1 MITKRIIPCF
11 DVREGRVVKFQS
23 FFGNERDAGDPVAL
37 AKQYDEQGADELVLL
52 DISATNEGRGI
63 LLDIVQQTAE
73 QVFIPFTVGG
83 GLASVDDVREV
94 LKAGADK
101 VSLNS
106 AAVRN
111 PQLITDVS
119 RRFGNQCVVV
129 AIDARFRPGEGDW
142 EVLISGG
149 RVKTGLSAVE
159 WAKRAEELGAGEILL
174 TSFDQDGQRDGY
186 DLDLTSSVSE
196 NVQIPVIASGGAGKK
211 QHFYDVLTKGKADAA
226 LAASV
231 FHFAETSI
239 SEVKTYLREKGVAIR
254 GY

>member
-11 DVREGRVVKFQS
+11 DVREGRVVKFES
-23 FFGNERDAGDPVAL
+23 FFGNERDAGDPVVL
-37 AKQYDEQGADELVLL
+37 AKQYDEQGADEIVLL
-52 DISATNEGRGI
+52 DISATTEGRGI
-63 LLDIVQQTAE
+63 LLDIVSRTAE
-73 QVFIPFTVGG
+73 QLFIPFTVGG
-83 GLASVDDVREV
+83 GLSTVEDVRAV
-94 LKAGADK
+94 LGAGADK

-111 PQLITDVS
+111 PKFITEAA
-119 RRFGNQCVVV
+119 RRFGSQCTVV
-129 AIDARFRPGEGDW
+129 AIDAKFDRNRADW

-159 WAKRAEELGAGEILL
+159 WAMKAEQLGAGELLL

-186 DLDLTSSVSE
+186 DIELTRRVSE
-196 NVQIPVIASGGAGKK
+196 SVRIPVIASGGAGTKA
-211 QHFYDVLTKGKADAA
+211 HFYEVLTKGKADAA

-239 SEVKTYLREKGVAIR
+239 HEVKGYLRQR
-254 GY
+254 GLLVR